1 MRWAMRIFGGSN
13 VVASLFGL
21 CYFAWGIQIHLGK
34 WPGNPNRQEWIV
46 FLAISA
52 LSTSLVLYLAYLGVR
67 LIKRDFKVL
76 RQVCFVFVSEIA
88 ICFVDFIVTWMV
100 HPTSIRK
107 DVEWFWGIALFPVQP
122 QVYFGY
128 AFIGLTAAIVWMF
141 VGRRSTS
148 AIAA

>member
-1 MRWAMRIFGGSN
+1 VRWAMRIFGGSN

-21 CYFAWGIQIHLGK
+21 YYFAWGIQIHLGK

-67 LIKRDFKVL
+67 LINRDFKVL

-107 DVEWFWGIALFPVQP
+107 GVEWFWGIALFPFEP

-128 AFIGLTAAIVWMF
+128 AFIGLTAAIVLMF

-148 AIAA
+148 AIAV

>member
-21 CYFAWGIQIHLGK
+21 YYFAWGIQIHLGK

-67 LIKRDFKVL
+67 LINRDFKVL

-88 ICFVDFIVTWMV
+88 ICFVDFIVTC
-100 HPTSIRK
+100 IRPRFEK
-107 DVEWFWGIALFPVQP
+107 
-122 QVYFGY
+122 
-128 AFIGLTAAIVWMF
+128 VWSGSGESPF
-141 VGRRSTS
+141 SLLNLKCIS
-148 AIAA
+148 ATPSLG